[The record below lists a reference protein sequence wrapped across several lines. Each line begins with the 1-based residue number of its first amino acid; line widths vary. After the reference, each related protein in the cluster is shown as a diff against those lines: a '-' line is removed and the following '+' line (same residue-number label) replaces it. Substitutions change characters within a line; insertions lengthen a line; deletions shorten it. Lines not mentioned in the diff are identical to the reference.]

1 MKKFYLIILISFISY
16 ETQSQCNTYFNFKEG
31 AEYEMTHYSD
41 KDKVTGKSLSQILSV
56 DDNGGVLTAHIKGTA
71 FDKKGEEIT
80 SMNFEYIC
88 DDGVLKMDMNKF
100 IPKDMFGSDAEIEFE
115 MEGDYLE
122 LPESLEI
129 GQSLK
134 DGMIEGKMTMEGN
147 PAMANMGISVKIF
160 NRKVEAK
167 EDITT
172 PAGSFPCYKIS
183 YDMESS
189 TKVMGM
195 NNKVIMKGIDY
206 ISEGV
211 GVIKTESY
219 NKKGNLSSYSLL
231 TGYK

>member
-1 MKKFYLIILISFISY
+1 MKKFYLILLISFISY
-16 ETQSQCNTYFNFKEG
+16 ETHSQCNTYFNFKEG
-31 AEYEMTHYSD
+31 AEYEMTHYSG

-56 DDNGGVLTAHIKGTA
+56 EDNGGILTALIKGTA

-88 DDGVLKMDMNKF
+88 DEGVLKMDMNKF
-100 IPKDMFGSDAEIEFE
+100 IPKDMFGSDADIEFE

-122 LPESLEI
+122 FPKSLEI

-134 DGMIEGKMTMEGN
+134 DGMINGKMTMEGN
-147 PAMANMGISVKIF
+147 PAMANMALSVKIF

-172 PAGSFPCYKIS
+172 PAGSFTCYKVS

-195 NNKVIMKGIDY
+195 NNKVDMKGIDY
-206 ISEGV
+206 VSEGV

>member
-1 MKKFYLIILISFISY
+1 MKKFYLILLISFISY
-16 ETQSQCNTYFNFKEG
+16 EARSQCNTYFNFKEG
-31 AEYEMTHYSD
+31 TEYEMTHYSD

-56 DDNGGVLTAHIKGTA
+56 EDNGGVLTAHIKGTA

-88 DDGVLKMDMNKF
+88 DDGTLKMDMKKF
-100 IPKDMFGSDAEIEFE
+100 IPRDMFGSDSDIEFE

-122 LPESLEI
+122 LPKSLEI

-147 PAMANMGISVKIF
+147 PAMANMTVSIKIF

-167 EDITT
+167 EEITT
-172 PAGSFPCYKIS
+172 PAGNFTCFKII

-195 NNKVIMKGIDY
+195 NNKVNLKGIDY
-206 ISEGV
+206 VSEGT

-219 NKKGNLSSYSLL
+219 NKKGSLSSYSLL
-231 TGYK
+231 TDYK

>member
-1 MKKFYLIILISFISY
+1 
-16 ETQSQCNTYFNFKEG
+16 
-31 AEYEMTHYSD
+31 MTHYSV

-56 DDNGGVLTAHIKGTA
+56 EDNGGVLTAHIKGTA

-80 SMNFEYIC
+80 SLNFEYIC
-88 DDGVLKMDMNKF
+88 DNGVLKMDMNKF
-100 IPKDMFGSDAEIEFE
+100 IPVDMFGSDTDIEFE
-115 MEGDYLE
+115 MKGDYLE
-122 LPESLEI
+122 LPKSLEI

-147 PAMANMGISVKIF
+147 PAMANMALAVKIF

-172 PAGSFPCYKIS
+172 PAGSFSCYKIS
-183 YDMESS
+183 YEMESS
-189 TKVMGM
+189 TKVMGI
-195 NNKVIMKGIDY
+195 NNKVNLKGIDY
-206 ISEGV
+206 LSEGV

>member
-1 MKKFYLIILISFISY
+1 
-16 ETQSQCNTYFNFKEG
+16 
-31 AEYEMTHYSD
+31 MTHYSV

-88 DDGVLKMDMNKF
+88 DNGVLKMDMNKF
-100 IPKDMFGSDAEIEFE
+100 IPVDMFGSDTDIEFE
-115 MEGDYLE
+115 MKGDYLE
-122 LPESLEI
+122 LPKSLEI

-147 PAMANMGISVKIF
+147 PAMANMALAVKIF

-172 PAGSFPCYKIS
+172 PAGSFSCYKIS
-183 YDMESS
+183 YEMESS
-189 TKVMGM
+189 TKVMGI
-195 NNKVIMKGIDY
+195 NNKVNLKGIDY
-206 ISEGV
+206 LSEGV

>member
-1 MKKFYLIILISFISY
+1 
-16 ETQSQCNTYFNFKEG
+16 
-31 AEYEMTHYSD
+31 MTHYSA
-41 KDKVTGKSLSQILSV
+41 KDKVTGKSLSQILSIE
-56 DDNGGVLTAHIKGTA
+56 DNGGVLTAHIKGTA
-71 FDKKGEEIT
+71 FDKKGEEVT

-88 DDGVLKMDMNKF
+88 DEGVLKMDMKKF
-100 IPKDMFGSDAEIEFE
+100 IPKDMFGSDSDISFE

-122 LPESLEI
+122 LPKSLEI
-129 GQSLK
+129 GQTLK

-147 PAMANMGISVKIF
+147 PAMANMDMTIKIY

-172 PAGSFPCYKIS
+172 PAGNFSCYKIS

-189 TKVMGM
+189 TKVMGI
-195 NNKVIMKGIDY
+195 NNKVNLKGVDY

-211 GVIKTESY
+211 GVIRTESY
-219 NKKGNLSSYSLL
+219 NKKSNLSSYSLL

>member
-1 MKKFYLIILISFISY
+1 MKKFYIIFLISFISY
-16 ETQSQCNTYFNFKEG
+16 ESVSQCNTYFNFKEG
-31 AEYEMTHYSD
+31 AEYEMTHYSV

-88 DDGVLKMDMNKF
+88 DNGVLKMDMNKF
-100 IPKDMFGSDAEIEFE
+100 IPVDMFGSDTDIEFE
-115 MEGDYLE
+115 MKGDYLE
-122 LPESLEI
+122 LPKSLEI

-147 PAMANMGISVKIF
+147 PAMANMALAVKIF

-172 PAGSFPCYKIS
+172 PAGSFSCYKIS
-183 YDMESS
+183 YEMESS
-189 TKVMGM
+189 TKVMGI
-195 NNKVIMKGIDY
+195 NNKVNLKGIDY
-206 ISEGV
+206 LSEGV

>member
-1 MKKFYLIILISFISY
+1 MKKFYLILLISFISY
-16 ETQSQCNTYFNFKEG
+16 ETHSQCNTYFNFKEG
-31 AEYEMTHYSD
+31 AEYEMTHYSG

-56 DDNGGVLTAHIKGTA
+56 EDNGGILTALIKGTA

-88 DDGVLKMDMNKF
+88 DEGVLKMDMNKF
-100 IPKDMFGSDAEIEFE
+100 IPKDMFGSDADIEFE

-122 LPESLEI
+122 FPKSLEI

-134 DGMIEGKMTMEGN
+134 DGMINGKMTMEGN
-147 PAMANMGISVKIF
+147 PAMANMALSVKIF
-160 NRKVEAK
+160 NRKVEAR

-172 PAGSFPCYKIS
+172 PAGSFNCYKIS

-195 NNKVIMKGIDY
+195 NNKVDMKGIDY
-206 ISEGV
+206 VSEGV

>member
-1 MKKFYLIILISFISY
+1 MKKILIAILISFLAY
-16 ETQSQCNTYFNFKEG
+16 EAKSQCNTYFSFKEG
-31 AEYEMTHYSD
+31 TEYEMTHYSA

-56 DDNGGVLTAHIKGTA
+56 EDNSGVLTAHIKGTA
-71 FDKKGEEIT
+71 FDNKGKEIT

-88 DDGVLKMDMNKF
+88 DQGVLKMDLKRF
-100 IPKDMFGSDAEIEFE
+100 IPKDMFGSDEDIEFE

-147 PAMANMGISVKIF
+147 PAMADMTMSVKIF

-172 PAGSFPCYKIS
+172 PAGNFTCYKIS

-195 NNKVIMKGIDY
+195 NNKVNLKGVDY
-206 ISEGV
+206 VSEGT
-211 GVIKTESY
+211 GVVKTESY
-219 NKKGNLSSYSLL
+219 NKKGSLSSYSLL

>member
-1 MKKFYLIILISFISY
+1 MSY
-16 ETQSQCNTYFNFKEG
+16 ESISQCNTYFNFKEG
-31 AEYEMTHYSD
+31 TEYEMTHYSG

-56 DDNGGVLTAHIKGTA
+56 EDNGGVLTAHIKGTA
-71 FDKKGEEIT
+71 FDKKGDEIT

-100 IPKDMFGSDAEIEFE
+100 IPKDMFGSDADIEFE

-122 LPESLEI
+122 LPKSLEI

-147 PAMANMGISVKIF
+147 PAMANMALSVKIF

-167 EDITT
+167 EDLTT
-172 PAGSFPCYKIS
+172 PAGSFTCYKIA

-195 NNKVIMKGIDY
+195 NNKVNMKGIDY
-206 ISEGV
+206 VSEGV

>member
-1 MKKFYLIILISFISY
+1 
-16 ETQSQCNTYFNFKEG
+16 
-31 AEYEMTHYSD
+31 MTHYSG
-41 KDKVTGKSLSQILSV
+41 KDKITGKSLSQIISIEE
-56 DDNGGVLTAHIKGTA
+56 NGGVLTAHIKGTA
-71 FDKKGEEIT
+71 FDKKGEEVT

-88 DDGVLKMDMNKF
+88 DDGVLKMDMKKF
-100 IPKDMFGSDAEIEFE
+100 IPRDMFGSDSDIKFE

-122 LPESLEI
+122 LPKDLEI

-134 DGMIEGKMTMEGN
+134 DGMIKGKMTMEGN
-147 PAMANMGISVKIF
+147 PAMANMDMTVKIF

-172 PAGSFPCYKIS
+172 PAGNFTCYKIS

-189 TKVMGM
+189 TKIMGM
-195 NNKVIMKGIDY
+195 NNTVNLKGIDY
-206 ISEGV
+206 VSEGT

-219 NKKGNLSSYSLL
+219 SKKGNLSSYSLL

>member
-1 MKKFYLIILISFISY
+1 MKKIFIAILISFFAY
-16 ETQSQCNTYFNFKEG
+16 EAKSQCNTYFNFKEG
-31 AEYEMTHYSD
+31 TEYEMTHYSA
-41 KDKVTGKSLSQILSV
+41 KDKVTGKSISQILSV
-56 DDNGGVLTAHIKGTA
+56 EDNSGVLTALIKGTA
-71 FDKKGEEIT
+71 FDNKGKEIT

-88 DDGVLKMDMNKF
+88 DQGVLKMDLKRF
-100 IPKDMFGSDAEIEFE
+100 IPKDMFGSDADIEFE
-115 MEGDYLE
+115 LEGDYLE

-147 PAMANMGISVKIF
+147 PAMANMTMSVKIF
-160 NRKVEAK
+160 NRKVESK

-172 PAGSFPCYKIS
+172 PAGSFTCYKIS

-195 NNKVIMKGIDY
+195 NNKVNLKGVDY
-206 ISEGV
+206 VSEGT
-211 GVIKTESY
+211 GVVKTESY
-219 NKKGNLSSYSLL
+219 NKKGDLSSYSLL

>member
-1 MKKFYLIILISFISY
+1 MKKFYLILLISFISY
-16 ETQSQCNTYFNFKEG
+16 ESISQCNTYFNFKEG
-31 AEYEMTHYSD
+31 TEYEMTHYSD

-56 DDNGGVLTAHIKGTA
+56 EDNGGVLTAHIKGTA
-71 FDKKGEEIT
+71 FDKKGEEVT

-88 DDGVLKMDMNKF
+88 DEGVLKMDMNKF
-100 IPKDMFGSDAEIEFE
+100 IPKDMFGSDADIEFE

-122 LPESLEI
+122 LPRSLEI

-147 PAMANMGISVKIF
+147 PAMANMSLTVKIF

-172 PAGSFPCYKIS
+172 PAGNFTCYKIS

-195 NNKVIMKGIDY
+195 NNKVNLKGIDY
-206 ISEGV
+206 VSEGV

>member
-1 MKKFYLIILISFISY
+1 
-16 ETQSQCNTYFNFKEG
+16 
-31 AEYEMTHYSD
+31 MTHYSD

-56 DDNGGVLTAHIKGTA
+56 EDNGGVLTAHIKGTA
-71 FDKKGEEIT
+71 FDKKGEEVT

-88 DDGVLKMDMNKF
+88 DEGVLKMDMNKF
-100 IPKDMFGSDAEIEFE
+100 IPKDMFGSDADIEFE

-122 LPESLEI
+122 LPRSLEI

-147 PAMANMGISVKIF
+147 PAMANMSLTVKIF

-172 PAGSFPCYKIS
+172 PAGNFTCYKIS

-195 NNKVIMKGIDY
+195 NNKVNLKGIDY
-206 ISEGV
+206 VSEGV

>member
-1 MKKFYLIILISFISY
+1 MKKLYIILLISFLAY
-16 ETQSQCNTYFNFKEG
+16 EAQSQCNTYFNFKEG
-31 AEYEMTHYSD
+31 TEYEMTHYSS

-56 DDNGGVLTAHIKGTA
+56 KDDGGILTAHIKGTA

-80 SMNFEYIC
+80 SLNFEYIC
-88 DDGVLKMDMNKF
+88 DHGVLKMDLKRF
-100 IPKDMFGSDAEIEFE
+100 IPKDMFGGDADIKYEL
-115 MEGDYLE
+115 EGDYLE
-122 LPESLEI
+122 LPKSLEV

-147 PAMANMGISVKIF
+147 PAMANMTMTVKIF

-172 PAGSFPCYKIS
+172 PAGNFSCYKIS
-183 YDMESS
+183 YDMESA

-195 NNKVIMKGIDY
+195 NNKVNLKGVDY
-206 ISEGV
+206 VSEGT
-211 GVIKTESY
+211 GVVKTESY
-219 NKKGNLSSYSLL
+219 NKKGSLSSYSLL

>member
-1 MKKFYLIILISFISY
+1 
-16 ETQSQCNTYFNFKEG
+16 
-31 AEYEMTHYSD
+31 MTHYSG

-56 DDNGGVLTAHIKGTA
+56 EDNGGVLTAHIKGTA
-71 FDKKGEEIT
+71 FDKKGDEIT

-100 IPKDMFGSDAEIEFE
+100 IPKDMFGSDADIEFE

-122 LPESLEI
+122 LPKSLEI

-147 PAMANMGISVKIF
+147 PAMANMALSVKIF

-167 EDITT
+167 EDLTT
-172 PAGSFPCYKIS
+172 PAGSFTCYKIA

-195 NNKVIMKGIDY
+195 NNKVNMKGIDY
-206 ISEGV
+206 VSEGV

>member
-1 MKKFYLIILISFISY
+1 MKKFYLILLISFISY
-16 ETQSQCNTYFNFKEG
+16 ETHSQCNTYFNFKEG
-31 AEYEMTHYSD
+31 AEYEMTHYSG

-56 DDNGGVLTAHIKGTA
+56 EDNGGILTALIKGTA

-88 DDGVLKMDMNKF
+88 DEGVLKMDMNKF
-100 IPKDMFGSDAEIEFE
+100 IPKDMFGSDADIEFE

-122 LPESLEI
+122 FPKSLEI

-134 DGMIEGKMTMEGN
+134 DGMINGKMTMEGN
-147 PAMANMGISVKIF
+147 PAMANMALSVKIF

-172 PAGSFPCYKIS
+172 PAGSFTCYKIS

-195 NNKVIMKGIDY
+195 NNKVDMKGIDY
-206 ISEGV
+206 VSEGV

>member
-100 IPKDMFGSDAEIEFE
+100 IPKDMFGSDAEIDFE

-122 LPESLEI
+122 LPENLEI

-160 NRKVEAK
+160 NRQVEAI

-172 PAGSFPCYKIS
+172 PAGSFTCYKIS

-195 NNKVIMKGIDY
+195 NNKVTMKGIDY
-206 ISEGV
+206 MSEGV

-219 NKKGNLSSYSLL
+219 NKKGDLSSYSLL

>member
-219 NKKGNLSSYSLL
+219 NKKGDLSSYSLL

>member
-1 MKKFYLIILISFISY
+1 
-16 ETQSQCNTYFNFKEG
+16 
-31 AEYEMTHYSD
+31 MTHYSV

-56 DDNGGVLTAHIKGTA
+56 EDNGGVLTAHIKGTA

-80 SMNFEYIC
+80 SLNFEYIC
-88 DDGVLKMDMNKF
+88 DNGVLKMDMDNF
-100 IPKDMFGSDAEIEFE
+100 IPVDMFGSDTDIEFE
-115 MEGDYLE
+115 MKGDYLE
-122 LPESLEI
+122 LPKSLEI

-147 PAMANMGISVKIF
+147 PAMANMALAVKIF
-160 NRKVEAK
+160 NRKVEGK

-172 PAGSFPCYKIS
+172 PAGSFSCYKIS
-183 YDMESS
+183 YEMESS

-195 NNKVIMKGIDY
+195 NNKVNLKGIDY
-206 ISEGV
+206 LSEGV

>member
-1 MKKFYLIILISFISY
+1 MKKIYITLLISFLAY
-16 ETQSQCNTYFNFKEG
+16 KAQSQCNTYFNFNEG
-31 AEYEMTHYSD
+31 AEYEMTHYSA

-56 DDNGGVLTAHIKGTA
+56 EDNNGILTAQIKGTV
-71 FDKKGEEIT
+71 FDNKGEEIT

-88 DDGVLKMDMNKF
+88 DHGVLKMDLKRF

-115 MEGDYLE
+115 LEGDYLE
-122 LPESLEI
+122 LPESLQI

-147 PAMANMGISVKIF
+147 PAMANMTISVKIL
-160 NRKVEAK
+160 NRKVESK
-167 EDITT
+167 ENITT
-172 PAGSFPCYKIS
+172 PAGSFSCYKIS

-195 NNKVIMKGIDY
+195 NNKVNLSAVDFVA
-206 ISEGV
+206 EGTGLV
-211 GVIKTESY
+211 KTESY

>member
-1 MKKFYLIILISFISY
+1 MKKILLALLISFFAY
-16 ETQSQCNTYFNFKEG
+16 EAKSQCNTYFNFEEG
-31 AEYEMTHYSD
+31 TEYEMTHYSA

-56 DDNGGVLTAHIKGTA
+56 EDNGGVLTAHIKGTA
-71 FDKKGEEIT
+71 FDDKGKEIT

-88 DDGVLKMDMNKF
+88 DQGVLKMDLKRF
-100 IPKDMFGSDAEIEFE
+100 IPKDMFGSDADIEFE
-115 MEGDYLE
+115 LEGDYLE
-122 LPESLEI
+122 LPERLEI

-147 PAMANMGISVKIF
+147 PAMANMTMSIKIF

-172 PAGSFPCYKIS
+172 PAGSFTCYKIS

-195 NNKVIMKGIDY
+195 NNKVNLKGVDY
-206 ISEGV
+206 VSEGT
-211 GVIKTESY
+211 GVVKTESY

>member
-1 MKKFYLIILISFISY
+1 
-16 ETQSQCNTYFNFKEG
+16 
-31 AEYEMTHYSD
+31 MTHYSA
-41 KDKVTGKSLSQILSV
+41 KDKVTGKSLSQILSME
-56 DDNGGVLTAHIKGTA
+56 DNGGILTAHIKGTA

-88 DDGVLKMDMNKF
+88 DEGVLKMDMKKF
-100 IPKDMFGSDAEIEFE
+100 IPRDMFGSDSDIEFE

-122 LPESLEI
+122 LPRSLEI

-134 DGMIEGKMTMEGN
+134 DGIIEGKMTMEEN
-147 PAMANMGISVKIF
+147 PAMANMTITIKIF

-167 EDITT
+167 EEITT
-172 PAGSFPCYKIS
+172 PAGNFTCYKIS

-195 NNKVIMKGIDY
+195 NNKVNLKGIDY
-206 ISEGV
+206 VSEGT

-219 NKKGNLSSYSLL
+219 NKKGSLSSYSLL
-231 TGYK
+231 TAYK

>member
-1 MKKFYLIILISFISY
+1 M
-16 ETQSQCNTYFNFKEG
+16 E
-31 AEYEMTHYSD
+31 
-41 KDKVTGKSLSQILSV
+41 
-56 DDNGGVLTAHIKGTA
+56 DNGGILTAHIKGTA

-88 DDGVLKMDMNKF
+88 DEGVLKMDMKKF
-100 IPKDMFGSDAEIEFE
+100 IPRDMFGSDSDIEFE

-122 LPESLEI
+122 LPRSLEI

-134 DGMIEGKMTMEGN
+134 DGIIEGKMTMEEN
-147 PAMANMGISVKIF
+147 PAMANMTITIKIF

-167 EDITT
+167 EEITT
-172 PAGSFPCYKIS
+172 PAGNFTCYKIS

-195 NNKVIMKGIDY
+195 NNKVNLKGIDY
-206 ISEGV
+206 VSEGT

-219 NKKGNLSSYSLL
+219 NKKGSLSSYSLL
-231 TGYK
+231 TAYK

>member
-1 MKKFYLIILISFISY
+1 MKPFYIILFISFISY
-16 ETQSQCNTYFNFKEG
+16 ETLGQCNTYFNFKEG
-31 AEYEMTHYSD
+31 TEYEMTHYSD
-41 KDKVTGKSLSQILSV
+41 KDKVTGKSLSQILNIE
-56 DDNGGVLTAHIKGTA
+56 DNAGVLTAHIKGTA

-88 DDGVLKMDMNKF
+88 ENGVLKMDMKKF
-100 IPKDMFGSDAEIEFE
+100 IPKDMFGSDTDIKFE

-122 LPESLEI
+122 LPKNLAV
-129 GQSLK
+129 GQSLQ

-147 PAMANMGISVKIF
+147 PAMANMTISIKIF
-160 NRKVEAK
+160 NRKVESM
-167 EDITT
+167 EDIAT
-172 PAGSFPCYKIS
+172 PAGSFTCYKIS

-195 NNKVIMKGIDY
+195 NNKVNLKGVDY
-206 ISEGV
+206 ISEGT
-211 GVIKTESY
+211 GVVKTESF

>member
-1 MKKFYLIILISFISY
+1 MKKILIAILISFLAY
-16 ETQSQCNTYFNFKEG
+16 EAKSQCNTYFSFKEG
-31 AEYEMTHYSD
+31 TEYEMTHYSA

-56 DDNGGVLTAHIKGTA
+56 EDNSGVLTAHIKGTA
-71 FDKKGEEIT
+71 FDNKGKEIT

-88 DDGVLKMDMNKF
+88 DQGVLKMDLKRF
-100 IPKDMFGSDAEIEFE
+100 IPKDMFGSDEDIEFE

-147 PAMANMGISVKIF
+147 PAMADMTMSVKIF

-172 PAGSFPCYKIS
+172 PAGNFTCYKIS

-195 NNKVIMKGIDY
+195 NNKVNLKGVDY
-206 ISEGV
+206 VSEGT
-211 GVIKTESY
+211 GVVKTESY
-219 NKKGNLSSYSLL
+219 NKKRSLSSYSLL

>member
-1 MKKFYLIILISFISY
+1 MKKFYLILLISFISY
-16 ETQSQCNTYFNFKEG
+16 ETHSQCNTYFNFKEG
-31 AEYEMTHYSD
+31 AEYEMTHYSG

-56 DDNGGVLTAHIKGTA
+56 EDNGGILTALIKGTA

-88 DDGVLKMDMNKF
+88 DEGVLKMDMNKF
-100 IPKDMFGSDAEIEFE
+100 IPKDMFGSDADIEFE

-122 LPESLEI
+122 FPKSLEI

-134 DGMIEGKMTMEGN
+134 DGMINGKMTMEGN
-147 PAMANMGISVKIF
+147 PAMANMALSVKIF

-172 PAGSFPCYKIS
+172 PAGSFTCYKIS

-195 NNKVIMKGIDY
+195 NNKVDMKGIDY
-206 ISEGV
+206 VSE

>member
-1 MKKFYLIILISFISY
+1 V
-16 ETQSQCNTYFNFKEG
+16 E
-31 AEYEMTHYSD
+31 
-41 KDKVTGKSLSQILSV
+41 
-56 DDNGGVLTAHIKGTA
+56 DNSGVLTAHIKGTA
-71 FDKKGEEIT
+71 FDNKGKEIT

-88 DDGVLKMDMNKF
+88 DQGVLKMDLKRF
-100 IPKDMFGSDAEIEFE
+100 IPKDMFGSDEDIEFE

-147 PAMANMGISVKIF
+147 PAMADMTMSVKIF

-172 PAGSFPCYKIS
+172 PAGNFTCYKIS

-195 NNKVIMKGIDY
+195 NNKVNLKGVDY
-206 ISEGV
+206 VSEGT
-211 GVIKTESY
+211 GVVKTESY
-219 NKKGNLSSYSLL
+219 NKKGSLSSYSLL

>member
-1 MKKFYLIILISFISY
+1 MKKIFIAILISFFAY
-16 ETQSQCNTYFNFKEG
+16 EAKSQCNTYFNFKEG
-31 AEYEMTHYSD
+31 TEYEMTHYSA
-41 KDKVTGKSLSQILSV
+41 KDKVTGKSISQILSV
-56 DDNGGVLTAHIKGTA
+56 EDNSGVLTALIKGTA
-71 FDKKGEEIT
+71 FDNKGKEIT

-88 DDGVLKMDMNKF
+88 DQGVLKMDLKRF
-100 IPKDMFGSDAEIEFE
+100 IPKDMFGSDADIEFE
-115 MEGDYLE
+115 LEGDYLE

-147 PAMANMGISVKIF
+147 PAMANMTMSVKIF

-172 PAGSFPCYKIS
+172 PAGNFNCYKIS

-195 NNKVIMKGIDY
+195 NNKVNLKGVDY
-206 ISEGV
+206 VSEGT
-211 GVIKTESY
+211 GVVKTESY
-219 NKKGNLSSYSLL
+219 NKKGDLSSYSLL
-231 TGYK
+231 TWYK

>member
-134 DGMIEGKMTMEGN
+134 EGMIEGKMTMEGN

>member
-1 MKKFYLIILISFISY
+1 MKKFYITLLISFLAY
-16 ETQSQCNTYFNFKEG
+16 EAQSQCNTYFNFKEG
-31 AEYEMTHYSD
+31 SEYEMTHYSA

-56 DDNGGVLTAHIKGTA
+56 EDNGGVLTAHIKGTA

-80 SMNFEYIC
+80 SMNFAYIC

-100 IPKDMFGSDAEIEFE
+100 IPKDMFGGDSDIEFE

-122 LPESLEI
+122 IPKNLEI

-134 DGMIEGKMTMEGN
+134 DGMIKGKMTMEGN
-147 PAMANMGISVKIF
+147 PAMANMTLSVKIF

-172 PAGSFPCYKIS
+172 PAGNFSCYKIS

-195 NNKVIMKGIDY
+195 NNKVNLKGVDY
-206 ISEGV
+206 LSEGV

-219 NKKGNLSSYSLL
+219 NKKGSLSSYSLL